1 MLAYERRGSGPPLVL
16 IHGIG
21 SRWQVWSPILDEVAR
36 HRDVIALDL
45 PGFGASSPWP
55 APVGGL
61 KPGSVDH
68 LTDRVAG
75 FLIELGVARPEV
87 AGSSLGGGIALE
99 LGRRGLAARVT
110 AFSPVGFW
118 GPLGRRWCQAVVGS
132 ARGLGAALDPAL
144 PRLLG
149 TRAGKAALC
158 AVFYGHPGRLS
169 TADAL
174 DSARALT
181 AAPGFGAA
189 RAAFGDWTPRLLA
202 DPGALARIP
211 VTIGWGTRDG
221 VCPYKKQAGRAR
233 SVLPTSRLVLLPG
246 CGHLPFLDDPR
257 RCSNLLTG
265 RQ

>member
-21 SRWQVWSPILDEVAR
+21 SRWQVWSPVLDEVTR

-45 PGFGASSPWP
+45 PGFGASPPCPTPSGEP
-55 APVGGL
+55 

-68 LTDRVAG
+68 LADLVCD
-75 FLIELGVARPEV
+75 FLAVIGVERPEV

-118 GPLGRRWCQAVVGS
+118 GPLGRRWCQTVVGS
-132 ARGLGAALDPAL
+132 AHGMSRAL
-144 PRLLG
+144 PGLLR

-158 AVFYGHPGRLS
+158 AVFYAHPGRLS

-174 DSARALT
+174 DSARALA
-181 AAPGFGAA
+181 AAPGFGSA
-189 RAAFGDWTPRLLA
+189 RAAFGDWTPRLLT

-211 VTIGWGTRDG
+211 VTIGWGTRDI
-221 VCPYKKQAGRAR
+221 VCPYKNQARRAR
-233 SVLPTSRLVLLPG
+233 GVLPTARHVPLPG

-257 RCSNLLTG
+257 RCADLLTG